1 MIKFKCQHIFL
12 YELFTITLPNHV
24 FSFFFP
30 FYSFLK
36 IVKLDVSIHSNP
48 CLFENRSPFVFP
60 LNREK
65 SIIFSRSYTKYSPP
79 ERDLFW
85 RAVRRENFARSQYS
99 KWVTKTWRKMAQ
111 FCCIWTH
118 QVLILPFT
126 FGRSFTSIRDSK
138 TTSCLLY

>member
-1 MIKFKCQHIFL
+1 MSTYFFVWTFYNHTTKSC
-12 YELFTITLPNHV
+12 LFI
-24 FSFFFP
+24 FFFP

-65 SIIFSRSYTKYSPP
+65 GIIFSRSYTKYSPP
-79 ERDLFW
+79 DLFW

>member
-1 MIKFKCQHIFL
+1 MSTYFFVWTFYNHTTKSC
-12 YELFTITLPNHV
+12 LFVL
-24 FSFFFP
+24 FFP

-138 TTSCLLY
+138 TTCLLY